1 VSNPE
6 SFIDEVTEEV
16 RRDKLFGLM
25 RKYGWIGI
33 LLVLLIVA
41 GAAWNEWQ
49 KAQWQ
54 TTSQA
59 FGDAV
64 NAARDLP
71 TAPER
76 AAALAAIP
84 APGQRIAIRDLLLS
98 ADLEGDVPARLAAL
112 DAVAKDASLPNSY
125 RDLAVLR
132 RVVLAGDTMPAAE
145 RRAALDPIA
154 APGRPYRPLALEQ
167 LALLDIEAGNTEAAI
182 TALQAL
188 AEAQEAT
195 PTLRARVEQLIT
207 ALGGTPKDE

>member
-1 VSNPE
+1 MSNPE

>member
-1 VSNPE
+1 MSNPE

-33 LLVLLIVA
+33 LLVILIVA

-54 TTSQA
+54 ATSQA

-71 TAPER
+71 TASER

-98 ADLEGDVPARLAAL
+98 ADLEGDVAARLAAL

-132 RVVLAGDTMPAAE
+132 RVVLAGDTIPAAE

-207 ALGGTPKDE
+207 ALGGTPKGE